1 MENNLGKTT
10 PSSPDRDSNLDLPVL
25 GSPAQQETSALANY
39 ATKDIEA
46 PSPVLRHASVNV
58 VEMKNCEERVPKPV
72 VTIHMIC
79 GERKGQQLFKIFWCK
94 CVVYNRT
101 VHTMHVCQF
110 RERVISLHVNRQQCN
125 AVLLQLEPSCV
136 SREGVGVGDFG
147 GPLIVRMGENVKQ
160 IGTASWGDFAE
171 KDTFTCFYADIS
183 QYRLWIHQKT
193 QI

>member
-1 MENNLGKTT
+1 MVAEPFSQNQYVKYVVLPVQDEKVPLGTHAIVAGWGKTL
-10 PSSPDRDSNLDLPVL
+10 R
-25 GSPAQQETSALANY
+25 
-39 ATKDIEA
+39 DIEA

-79 GERKGQQLFKIFWCK
+79 GERKGQQLFK
-94 CVVYNRT
+94 
-101 VHTMHVCQF
+101 
-110 RERVISLHVNRQQCN
+110 
-125 AVLLQLEPSCV
+125 
-136 SREGVGVGDFG
+136 GDFG